1 MTRYFGTDGI
11 RGKFGVAPLDI
22 QFMLRLGNAVARSL
36 VQPGGTVVI
45 GRDTRVSGEAIEAAL
60 SAGLQAAGVT
70 VQLAGIMPTPG
81 IAYLTRKYKA
91 DLGIVVS
98 ASHNPYFDNGIK
110 FFNAQ
115 GGKLSDEEQ
124 NSVEQ
129 ALATEITTLQDKH
142 VGRSYPLFTAQN
154 DYHDF
159 VLSTVSR
166 LSLDDMCIVIDSGH
180 GAMYRIAPRVF
191 EELSADVKTIGSQPD
206 GFNINKNC
214 GSTDT
219 EALAMSVK
227 THQADIGLAFDGDG
241 DRLVVIDNIGEPVD
255 GDELLFIL
263 ATHAHSE
270 SALEGPVVGTAM
282 TNMGLE
288 MAFGELGID
297 FQRARVGDKHVL
309 EMLAE
314 TGGRFGG
321 ETSGHLICL
330 NQTTTGDG
338 LIAATQLL
346 KIISSSKKSINEL
359 KKGFKKYPQVIVNV
373 NVTDKK
379 SAIEHAKT
387 KLALQE
393 AQSELGD
400 FGRIV
405 LRPSG
410 TEPVIRVMVEAENAG
425 LTTKLAHEIA
435 DTIKSLSL

>member
-1 MTRYFGTDGI
+1 MIFCLSSSIPTR
-11 RGKFGVAPLDI
+11 
-22 QFMLRLGNAVARSL
+22 
-36 VQPGGTVVI
+36 
-45 GRDTRVSGEAIEAAL
+45 
-60 SAGLQAAGVT
+60 
-70 VQLAGIMPTPG
+70 
-81 IAYLTRKYKA
+81 
-91 DLGIVVS
+91 
-98 ASHNPYFDNGIK
+98 
-110 FFNAQ
+110 
-115 GGKLSDEEQ
+115 
-124 NSVEQ
+124 
-129 ALATEITTLQDKH
+129 
-142 VGRSYPLFTAQN
+142 
-154 DYHDF
+154 
-159 VLSTVSR
+159 
-166 LSLDDMCIVIDSGH
+166 
-180 GAMYRIAPRVF
+180 
-191 EELSADVKTIGSQPD
+191 
-206 GFNINKNC
+206 
-214 GSTDT
+214 
-219 EALAMSVK
+219 SVK

-255 GDELLFIL
+255 GDELLYIL

-288 MAFGELGID
+288 MAFGELGIE

-309 EMLAE
+309 QKLAE

-346 KIISSSKKSINEL
+346 KIISSTKKSINEL

-373 NVTDKK
+373 SVIDKK

-393 AQSELGD
+393 AQSELGNI
-400 FGRIV
+400 GRIV